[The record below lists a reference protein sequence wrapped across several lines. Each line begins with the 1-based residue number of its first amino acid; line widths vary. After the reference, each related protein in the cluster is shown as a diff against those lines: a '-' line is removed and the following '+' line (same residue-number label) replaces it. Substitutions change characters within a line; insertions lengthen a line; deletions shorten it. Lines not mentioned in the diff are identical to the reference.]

1 MTVLDSQLKIEMT
14 QLDLFNPPKQFNY
27 DIMINELDFSNFENP
42 TIQIVWEDLPENFT
56 QDKIK
61 GVKHYFQKKYNT
73 TNVNVLTKS
82 KSVDDDTQQTV
93 DVSINV
99 TDVNYQL
106 DLLKKFLESKN
117 YDDYIDDVISIN
129 RMVENRMSEDEIE
142 NVQFKKW
149 YVRRIEFSNF
159 LSYGEDQVIDF
170 DKCNGVVVVESD
182 PPNFGGKTVLSV
194 DLLLFL
200 FFNETTKTTKAEEIF
215 NRFTNQDKVIVK
227 GEVTID
233 GEDYLIV
240 RTIER
245 KMSKKGDWNVKTDLD
260 FFKRLSDGQLQN
272 FTGEQRRETETFIKN
287 SIGTKDDFL
296 MTILTTATNL
306 EELLESKPTAR
317 GQVLSRF
324 MGLEFL
330 KRKEEVGKEIY
341 SEFSKS
347 KMSNVYNTE
356 ELKTE
361 IENSSNKISEL
372 KGEIV
377 SLSSELLDI
386 DNKLTTG
393 RQYRDDMLKK
403 KHTIDTEISMLNPTK
418 TDEEISGLKKQKDD
432 FIKKISELNVV
443 EPKEF
448 YHEDKHDEIK
458 DEMKTTNG
466 DLISSQNKVQEI
478 EDLVKKYGDGIQCEH
493 CGIKLMEAALT
504 KKKIDE
510 LSDWETKVDK
520 LSKKWKDLE
529 TKEKSYTQLKKDFDE
544 YEKNKLIKEKY
555 ELSVESCDLKIETLN
570 DKISRWNDV
579 QDKIKEN
586 QHIDTQII
594 KADLRIESL
603 EGDKKSKTSEITNKE
618 YQIKSSDEKIDNY
631 SKIIIKISEEEEKD
645 KIYKMYLEA
654 FGKNGLSK
662 MIMKTMMPL
671 INSELQRLMEDSSY
685 FKLEIRIN
693 DKNEVE
699 FVMIDNGTGV
709 EKLMVSGSGYE
720 RTIASLALRSVLSKV
735 CSLPKP
741 NIVVFDEVFGKISN
755 DNLEMVSEFF
765 VKIKE
770 YFEKIF
776 VITHNPMVGQWADT
790 IVKIKKVDNVSKI
803 MM

>member
-1 MTVLDSQLKIEMT
+1 MT

-27 DIMINELDFSNFENP
+27 DIMINELDFSKFENP
-42 TIQIVWEDLPENFT
+42 TIQVVWEDLPENFT

-82 KSVDDDTQQTV
+82 KAVQDDTQQTV
-93 DVSINV
+93 DVSLNV

-129 RMVENRMSEDEIE
+129 RMVENKMSEEEID
-142 NVQFKKW
+142 NTQFKKW
-149 YVRRIEFSNF
+149 YIRKIEFSNF
-159 LSYGEDQVIDF
+159 LSYGENQVMDF

-215 NRFTNQDKVIVK
+215 NRFTNHDKVTVK

-356 ELKTE
+356 ELKTD
-361 IENSSNKISEL
+361 IENNSNKISEL
-372 KGEIV
+372 KNDIV
-377 SLSSELLDI
+377 TLSSELLDI
-386 DNKLTTG
+386 EDRLTTG
-393 RQYRDDMLKK
+393 RKYRDDMLKK

-418 TDEEISGLKKQKDD
+418 TDEEISQLKTQKSG
-432 FIKKISELNVV
+432 FIVKISELNVV

-466 DLISSQNKVQEI
+466 ELVSSQNKVQEI
-478 EDLVKKYGDGIQCEH
+478 ENLIKKYGDGIQCEH

-510 LSDWETKVDK
+510 LSDWEIKVDK

-529 TKEKSYTQLKKDFDE
+529 IKEKSYTQLKKDFDE

-586 QHIDTQII
+586 QQIDTQII
-594 KADLRIESL
+594 KADLKIEQL
-603 EGDKKSKTSEITNKE
+603 EGDKKVKTQEITNKE
-618 YQIKSSDEKIDNY
+618 YQIKSSDEKIGNY

-699 FVMIDNGTGV
+699 FVMIDNGTGI

-720 RTIASLALRSVLSKV
+720 RTIASLALRSVLSKI

>member
-93 DVSINV
+93 DVSLNV

-618 YQIKSSDEKIDNY
+618 YQIKSSDERIDNY
-631 SKIIIKISEEEEKD
+631 SKTIIKISEEEEKD

>member
-93 DVSINV
+93 DVSLNV

-432 FIKKISELNVV
+432 FIKKILELNVV

-458 DEMKTTNG
+458 DEMKTTNS